1 MRYSTKNSWLRVMPL
16 PLVPVEKLLLFV
28 ALPLVPF
35 RTVVWAKPVP
45 ATKKKTALMLAICFF
60 MQDAA

>member
-1 MRYSTKNSWLRVMPL
+1 MRYSAKNPWLRVMPL

-35 RTVVWAKPVP
+35 RSVVWAKPVP
-45 ATKKKTALMLAICFF
+45 ATKKRLP
-60 MQDAA
+60 

>member
-1 MRYSTKNSWLRVMPL
+1 MLL
-16 PLVPVEKLLLFV
+16 PLVPVEKLLLLV

-45 ATKKKTALMLAICFF
+45 ATERKTSQRKKCTGFRP
-60 MQDAA
+60 QDFY